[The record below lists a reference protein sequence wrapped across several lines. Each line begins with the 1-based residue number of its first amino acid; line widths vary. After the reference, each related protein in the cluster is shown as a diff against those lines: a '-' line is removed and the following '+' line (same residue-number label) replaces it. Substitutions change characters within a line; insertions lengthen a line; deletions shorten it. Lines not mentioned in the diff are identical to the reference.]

1 MFRAKGDRP
10 ADSNARAHTHMRAH
24 THAQAHERTHARTHT
39 TRTHART
46 HAHARH
52 ARTHAHDAH
61 GHAHGRT
68 GQVTLMFGVKMNRL
82 AEWFADWRVMRREK
96 EKGARG
102 SEKDR
107 ERK

>member
-1 MFRAKGDRP
+1 
-10 ADSNARAHTHMRAH
+10 
-24 THAQAHERTHARTHT
+24 
-39 TRTHART
+39 
-46 HAHARH
+46 
-52 ARTHAHDAH
+52 
-61 GHAHGRT
+61 
-68 GQVTLMFGVKMNRL
+68 MNRL